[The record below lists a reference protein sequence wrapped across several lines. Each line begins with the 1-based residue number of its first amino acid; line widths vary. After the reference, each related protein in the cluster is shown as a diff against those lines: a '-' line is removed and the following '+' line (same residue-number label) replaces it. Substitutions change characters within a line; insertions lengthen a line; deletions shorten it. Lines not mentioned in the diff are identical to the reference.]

1 VREEE
6 GNKEPSREGIEERE
20 RERVLKRERPPR
32 GEEGVSSQ
40 RVGREE

>member
-20 RERVLKRERPPR
+20 REVLKRERPPR